1 MALTLATISALGNAQ
16 VWSGGIG
23 VNANDVVVQTNDVT
37 RFNEFLLCNT
47 AGAVQVLASLDGTNY
62 MTGPVSMQD
71 LGSASL
77 VTSVIVTAANRIYRI
92 RGVFALLKVTQ
103 NGAAAATGV
112 TLLCSRKGGQP

>member
-47 AGAVQVLASLDGTNY
+47 AGAVQVLASLDGMAASGNRDAAMLEAKLREALKPATLAKSIF
-62 MTGPVSMQD
+62 MRALGLAGPAAEV
-71 LGSASL
+71 A
-77 VTSVIVTAANRIYRI
+77 TA
-92 RGVFALLKVTQ
+92 VK
-103 NGAAAATGV
+103 
-112 TLLCSRKGGQP
+112 